1 MLFTLSIYNRF
12 VCLEVNARKL
22 SCTQTIVNKVV
33 ELSGIDNVDNLLRI

>member
-22 SCTQTIVNKVV
+22 SCTQTKVV